1 MPVQANG
8 KTLDEDSGPGERLTG
23 VVDFHIHTSP
33 DVFPRTVSAIEAA
46 AAAKRAGMGAI
57 VVKSHVTDSSARAET
72 ARDLTGFPVY
82 GGVALNVFVGGLN
95 PYAVQESV
103 RQGGRVVWMPTITS
117 RHFVKLAHH
126 SPMLKSGI
134 PAGFDGLTVTD
145 ERGRLK
151 SEAERILE
159 IVAEHGLV
167 LCSGH
172 ISPEETATLFQRA
185 HELGIQ
191 RLIVTHPNAPFVG
204 VPTDIQRDL
213 VGLGAFLEWTPQGMI
228 AERAEAIRAVGANSS
243 FLSTD
248 AGSMAALPPVPLMAG
263 YIEAMRAEGFT
274 EAELRSMTVTVPSY
288 LLGLDGFGRPGS
300 SGADA
305 VTVAAGEA
313 QP

>member
-1 MPVQANG
+1 VPDHADG
-8 KTLDEDSGPGERLTG
+8 KENLAG
-23 VVDFHIHTSP
+23 VVDFHIHSSP

-46 AAAKRAGMGAI
+46 AAARRAGMGAI

-82 GGVALNVFVGGLN
+82 GGVVLNAFVGGIN
-95 PYAVQESV
+95 PYAVAESV

-117 RHFVKLAHH
+117 RHFVRLADHA
-126 SPMLKSGI
+126 PMLKSGI

-145 ERGRLK
+145 ERGRLT
-151 SEAERILE
+151 SETERILE
-159 IVAEHGLV
+159 LVAEHGLV

-185 HELGIQ
+185 RGLGIA

-204 VPTDIQRDL
+204 VPTDILRDL
-213 VGLGAFLEWTPQGMI
+213 VGFGAFLEWTPQGTV
-228 AERAEAIRAVGANSS
+228 AERAEAIRALGVASS

-248 AGSMAALPPVPLMAG
+248 AGSMAALRPVPLMAG

-274 EAELRSMTVTVPSY
+274 DAELHGMTVTVPSY
-288 LLGLDGFGRPGS
+288 LLGLEGFSRPVT
-300 SGADA
+300 AA
-305 VTVAAGEA
+305 VGEA
-313 QP
+313 RI

>member
-1 MPVQANG
+1 MPLQANG
-8 KTLDEDSGPGERLTG
+8 ETPGEDSGAGERLTG
-23 VVDFHIHTSP
+23 VVDFHIHSSP
-33 DVFPRTVSAIEAA
+33 DVFPRTVSAISAA
-46 AAAKRAGMGAI
+46 EAAKRAGMGAI

-72 ARDLTGFPVY
+72 ARELTGFPVY
-82 GGVALNVFVGGLN
+82 GGVALNISVGGLN
-95 PYAVQESV
+95 PYAVAESV

-117 RHFVKLAHH
+117 RHFVKLADH

-134 PAGFDGLTVTD
+134 PAGFDGITVTD

-172 ISPEETATLFQRA
+172 LSPDESATLFQRA
-185 HELGIQ
+185 HELGIE
-191 RLIVTHPNAPFVG
+191 RLVVTHPNAPFVG

-213 VGLGAFLEWTPQGMI
+213 AGFGAFLEWTPQGTI
-228 AERAEAIRAVGANSS
+228 AERAEAIRAVGAACS

-248 AGSMAALPPVPLMAG
+248 AGSMAALRPVPLMAG

-274 EAELRSMTVTVPSY
+274 EDELHSMTVTVPSY
-288 LLGLDGFGRPGS
+288 LLGLEGFGRPDT
-300 SGADA
+300 A
-305 VTVAAGEA
+305 TVARREEA
-313 QP
+313 SQT